1 MGMAAKERKERKR
14 TESEFCDLCVLLRLS
29 RTQVMKPLLFLLFA
43 MNAAAVEIIAHR
55 GFSAK
60 APENTVEAFEL
71 AWKSGADACEL
82 DIHLTADGEV
92 VVIHDKDTKR
102 TFPGEN
108 KVIAKTKLADLKE
121 LPTLAQA
128 LATLPADRGRFV
140 IEIKTGPEIVPALVK
155 VLEPL
160 RERAKQLAIISF
172 QKDACAAA
180 KKALPWIPVLQL
192 SGSKDKKKEPV
203 DLSKLIAQAKAANL
217 DGLDLGA
224 DWSWSETMV
233 ARIHAAGLQAV
244 VYTINKPAD
253 IARYAKLGLDGITT
267 DDPVMAKKALE

>member
-1 MGMAAKERKERKR
+1 
-14 TESEFCDLCVLLRLS
+14 
-29 RTQVMKPLLFLLFA
+29 MKTALYLLFA

-60 APENTVEAFEL
+60 APENSIEAFEL

-102 TFPGEN
+102 TYPGDN
-108 KVIAKTKLADLKE
+108 KVVAQSKLVE
-121 LPTLAQA
+121 LPGIPTLAQA
-128 LATLPADRGRFV
+128 LATMPADRGRFV
-140 IEIKTGPEIVPALVK
+140 IEIKTGAEIVPALVK

-160 RERAKQLAIISF
+160 KPRAKQLAIISF

-180 KKALPWIPVLQL
+180 KKALPWMPVFQL
-192 SGSKDKKKEPV
+192 SGSKNKQKEPV
-203 DLSKLIAQAKAANL
+203 DLSKLIAQAKADHL
-217 DGLDLGA
+217 DGLDLGS
-224 DWSWSETMV
+224 DWKWDAAMV
-233 ARIHAAGLQAV
+233 SQIHAAGLKAI

-253 IARYAKLGLDGITT
+253 VARFAKLSVDGITT

>member
-1 MGMAAKERKERKR
+1 
-14 TESEFCDLCVLLRLS
+14 
-29 RTQVMKPLLFLLFA
+29 MKHLLFLLLA

-128 LATLPADRGRFV
+128 LATMPADRGRFV

-172 QKDACAAA
+172 QRDACAAA

-192 SGSKDKKKEPV
+192 SGSKDKKTKQPL
-203 DLSKLIAQAKAANL
+203 DLAQVIAQAKAANL

-224 DWSWSETMV
+224 DWKWDAAMV
-233 ARIHAAGLQAV
+233 SQIRAAGLKAV
-244 VYTINKPAD
+244 VYTINKPAEV
-253 IARYAKLGLDGITT
+253 ARYAQLGVDGITT

>member
-1 MGMAAKERKERKR
+1 
-14 TESEFCDLCVLLRLS
+14 
-29 RTQVMKPLLFLLFA
+29 MKPLLFLLLA

-60 APENTVEAFEL
+60 APENTIEAFEL

-108 KVIAKTKLADLKE
+108 KVIAQTKLAELSA

-128 LATLPADRGRFV
+128 LATMPTDRGRFV
-140 IEIKTGPEIVPALVK
+140 IEIKTGAEIVPALVK

-160 RERAKQLAIISF
+160 QPRAKQLAIISF
-172 QKDACAAA
+172 QREACIAA

-192 SGSKDKKKEPV
+192 SGSKDKKTKQPV
-203 DLSKLIAQAKAANL
+203 ELADVITKAKADGL

-224 DWSWSETMV
+224 DWAWSEAMV
-233 ARIHAAGLQAV
+233 AQIHAAGLTAV
-244 VYTINKPAD
+244 VYTINKPAEV
-253 IARYAKLGLDGITT
+253 ARLAKLGIDGITT

>member
-1 MGMAAKERKERKR
+1 
-14 TESEFCDLCVLLRLS
+14 
-29 RTQVMKPLLFLLFA
+29 MKPLLFLLLA

-60 APENTVEAFEL
+60 APENTIEAFEL

-108 KVIAKTKLADLKE
+108 KVIAASKLAELSG
-121 LPTLAQA
+121 LPTLAEA
-128 LATLPADRGRFV
+128 LATMPAERGRFV
-140 IEIKTGPEIVPALVK
+140 IEIKTGAEIVPALVK

-160 RERAKQLAIISF
+160 QPRAKQLVIISF
-172 QKDACAAA
+172 QRDACIAA

-192 SGSKDKKKEPV
+192 SGSKDKKTKQPI
-203 DLSKLIAQAKAANL
+203 DLTEVIAKAKADGL

-224 DWSWSETMV
+224 DWAWSEAMV
-233 ARIHAAGLQAV
+233 AQIHAAGLTAV

-267 DDPVMAKKALE
+267 DDPVMAKKVLE

>member
-1 MGMAAKERKERKR
+1 
-14 TESEFCDLCVLLRLS
+14 
-29 RTQVMKPLLFLLFA
+29 MKTLLFLLLA

-60 APENTVEAFEL
+60 APENTMEAFEL

-108 KVIAKTKLADLKE
+108 KVIASSKLAE
-121 LPTLAQA
+121 LPGIPTLAEA
-128 LATLPADRGRFV
+128 LATMPADRGRFV
-140 IEIKTGPEIVPALVK
+140 IEIKTGAEIVPALMK
-155 VLEPL
+155 ILEPL
-160 RERAKQLAIISF
+160 KPRAKQLAIISF
-172 QKDACAAA
+172 QREACIAA

-192 SGSKDKKKEPV
+192 SGSKDRKSKQPI
-203 DLSKLIAQAKAANL
+203 DLTEVIAKAKADGL

-224 DWSWSETMV
+224 DWAWSEAMV
-233 ARIHAAGLQAV
+233 AQIHAAGLTAV
-244 VYTINKPAD
+244 VYTLNKPAD
-253 IARYAKLGLDGITT
+253 VARYAKLGLDGITT
-267 DDPVMAKKALE
+267 DDPMMAKAVLK

>member
-1 MGMAAKERKERKR
+1 
-14 TESEFCDLCVLLRLS
+14 
-29 RTQVMKPLLFLLFA
+29 MKTLLFLLLA

-60 APENTVEAFEL
+60 APENTIEAFEL

-108 KVIAKTKLADLKE
+108 KVIAQTKLAELSD
-121 LPTLAQA
+121 LPTLTEA
-128 LATLPADRGRFV
+128 LATMPADRGRFV
-140 IEIKTGPEIVPALVK
+140 IEIKTGAEIVPALVK
-155 VLEPL
+155 VLVKVLEPL
-160 RERAKQLAIISF
+160 KPRAKQIAIISF
-172 QKDACAAA
+172 QREACIAA

-192 SGSKDKKKEPV
+192 SGSKDKKTKQPI
-203 DLSKLIAQAKAANL
+203 DLTEVIAKAKADGL

-224 DWSWSETMV
+224 DWAWSEAMV
-233 ARIHAAGLQAV
+233 AQIHAAGLTAV

-253 IARYAKLGLDGITT
+253 VARYAKLGLDGITT

>member
-1 MGMAAKERKERKR
+1 
-14 TESEFCDLCVLLRLS
+14 
-29 RTQVMKPLLFLLFA
+29 MKTALFLLFA

-60 APENTVEAFEL
+60 APENTIEAFEL

-102 TFPGEN
+102 TYPGEN
-108 KVIAKTKLADLKE
+108 KVIAKTKLAELKA

-128 LATLPADRGRFV
+128 LATMPADRGRFV
-140 IEIKTGPEIVPALVK
+140 IEIKTGAEIVPALVK

-160 RERAKQLAIISF
+160 KPRAKQLAIISF

-180 KKALPWIPVLQL
+180 KKALPWIPVFQL
-192 SGSKDKKKEPV
+192 SGSKNKQKEPV
-203 DLSKLIAQAKAANL
+203 DLSKLIAEAKANGL
-217 DGLDLGA
+217 DGLDLGS
-224 DWSWSETMV
+224 DWKWDAAMV
-233 ARIHAAGLQAV
+233 AQIHAAGLKAI
-244 VYTINKPAD
+244 VYTINKPAEV
-253 IARYAKLGLDGITT
+253 ARFAKLGLDGITT

>member
-1 MGMAAKERKERKR
+1 MK
-14 TESEFCDLCVLLRLS
+14 TVLL
-29 RTQVMKPLLFLLFA
+29 LLFA

-60 APENTVEAFEL
+60 APENTLAAFEL

-102 TFPGEN
+102 TFPGGN
-108 KVIAKTKLADLKE
+108 KVIAQTKLSELPA

-128 LATLPADRGRFV
+128 LATMPADRGRFV
-140 IEIKTGPEIVPALVK
+140 IEIKTGAEIVPALVK
-155 VLEPL
+155 VLEPFQP
-160 RERAKQLAIISF
+160 RAKQLAIISF
-172 QKDACAAA
+172 QREACIAA

-192 SGSKDKKKEPV
+192 SGSKDKKTKEPL
-203 DLSKLIAQAKAANL
+203 DLTEVITKAKADGL

-224 DWSWSETMV
+224 DWAWSEAMV
-233 ARIHAAGLQAV
+233 AQIHAAGLTAV
-244 VYTINKPAD
+244 VYTINKAAD
-253 IARYAKLGLDGITT
+253 VARYAKLGLDGITT
-267 DDPVMAKKALE
+267 DDPVMAKKALK

>member
-1 MGMAAKERKERKR
+1 MK
-14 TESEFCDLCVLLRLS
+14 TLLCLLL
-29 RTQVMKPLLFLLFA
+29 A

-108 KVIAKTKLADLKE
+108 KIIAKTKLADLKE
-121 LPTLAQA
+121 LPTLTQA
-128 LATLPADRGRFV
+128 LATMPADRGRFV
-140 IEIKTGPEIVPALVK
+140 IEIKTGAEIVPALVK

-172 QKDACAAA
+172 QRDACAAA

-192 SGSKDKKKEPV
+192 SGSKDKKTKQPLEMSAV
-203 DLSKLIAQAKAANL
+203 IAQAKADGL

-224 DWSWSETMV
+224 DWNWDAAMV
-233 ARIHAAGLQAV
+233 SQIHAAGLKAV

-253 IARYAKLGLDGITT
+253 IARYAQLGLDGITT
-267 DDPVMAKKALE
+267 DDPVMAKQALE

>member
-1 MGMAAKERKERKR
+1 
-14 TESEFCDLCVLLRLS
+14 
-29 RTQVMKPLLFLLFA
+29 MKTALFLLLA

-60 APENTVEAFEL
+60 APENTIEAFEL
-71 AWKSGADACEL
+71 AWKSDADACEL

-108 KVIAKTKLADLKE
+108 KVIASSKLAELSG
-121 LPTLAQA
+121 LPTLTEA
-128 LATLPADRGRFV
+128 LATMPADRGRFV
-140 IEIKTGPEIVPALVK
+140 IEIKTGAEIVPALVK

-160 RERAKQLAIISF
+160 KSRAKQFAIISF
-172 QKDACAAA
+172 QREACIAA

-192 SGSKDKKKEPV
+192 SGSKDKKTKQPI
-203 DLSKLIAQAKAANL
+203 DLTEVIAKAKADGL

-224 DWSWSETMV
+224 DWAWNEAMV
-233 ARIHAAGLQAV
+233 AQIHAAGLTAV
-244 VYTINKPAD
+244 VYTINQPAEV
-253 IARYAKLGLDGITT
+253 ARLAKLGLDGITT
-267 DDPVMAKKALE
+267 DDPVMAKKVLE

>member
-1 MGMAAKERKERKR
+1 
-14 TESEFCDLCVLLRLS
+14 
-29 RTQVMKPLLFLLFA
+29 MKTALFLLLA

-60 APENTVEAFEL
+60 APENTIEAFEL

-108 KVIAKTKLADLKE
+108 KVIASSKLAELSG
-121 LPTLAQA
+121 LPTLTEA
-128 LATLPADRGRFV
+128 LATMPADRGRFV
-140 IEIKTGPEIVPALVK
+140 IEIKTGAEIVPALVK

-160 RERAKQLAIISF
+160 KSRAKQFAIISF
-172 QKDACAAA
+172 QREACIAA

-192 SGSKDKKKEPV
+192 SGSKDKKTKQPI
-203 DLSKLIAQAKAANL
+203 DLTEVIAKAKADGL

-224 DWSWSETMV
+224 DWAWNEAMV
-233 ARIHAAGLQAV
+233 AQIHAAGLTAV
-244 VYTINKPAD
+244 VYTINQPAEV
-253 IARYAKLGLDGITT
+253 ARLAKLGLDGITT
-267 DDPVMAKKALE
+267 DDPVMAKAALK